1 MFSIFH
7 WHCVISYVIL
17 DEYIRNQVK
26 ALNKESKSMGS
37 LKWSTAVMKKVI

>member
-1 MFSIFH
+1 MTNLYLF
-7 WHCVISYVIL
+7 V

-37 LKWSTAVMKKVI
+37 LKWSTAEMKKVKIII